1 MIELLHNFSIFIRLF
16 YRLIRHQLK
25 IKKKRKRKKKK
36 QKQKQ
41 KQNTK
46 RMIFIYDIVEITSIL
61 YIFNKFNKYSLP

>member
-16 YRLIRHQLK
+16 YRLIWHQLK
-25 IKKKRKRKKKK
+25 IKKKKKEKRK
-36 QKQKQ
+36 KQKQ

-61 YIFNKFNKYSLP
+61 YIFYKFNKYSLP